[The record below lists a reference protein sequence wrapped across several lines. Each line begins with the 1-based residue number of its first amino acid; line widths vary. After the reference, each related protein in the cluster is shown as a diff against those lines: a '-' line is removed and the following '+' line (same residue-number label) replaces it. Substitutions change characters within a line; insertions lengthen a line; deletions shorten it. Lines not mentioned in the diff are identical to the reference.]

1 MSHVTIHRIAGS
13 PAKLA
18 LLALGSLAGALA
30 VGTANAASP
39 DEVPSTVVK
48 YGDLNLSSDLGVQVL
63 YRRIVRA
70 AGIVCP
76 DASIRSLSARVKIQ
90 ECRNEAV
97 ARAIR
102 QIDNSQLAA
111 LYAAHSKNG

>member
-18 LLALGSLAGALA
+18 LLALGSLAGILA

-48 YGDLNLSSDLGVQVL
+48 YGDLNLSTDLGVQVL
-63 YRRIVRA
+63 YHRIMRA
-70 AGIVCP
+70 AEQVCP
-76 DASIRSLSARVKIQ
+76 GASIQPLTARAKVQ
-90 ECRNEAV
+90 ACRDEAV

-111 LYAAHSKNG
+111 LYAAHSKNS

>member
-1 MSHVTIHRIAGS
+1 MSQVTIHRIAGS

-18 LLALGSLAGALA
+18 LLALGSLAGVLAL
-30 VGTANAASP
+30 GTANAASP

-48 YGDLNLSSDLGVQVL
+48 YGDLSLSTDLGVQML
-63 YRRIVRA
+63 YQRIVRA
-70 AGIVCP
+70 AEKVCP
-76 DASIRSLSARVKIQ
+76 DVSIQSLSARVKVH
-90 ECRNEAV
+90 ECRKEAV

-111 LYAAHSKNG
+111 LYAAHSKNS